1 MVSAPAHQFIFV
13 FGALPLVLVISAL
26 TAVLTYWRIL
36 PWTIRVYA
44 WGLERLFGLR
54 GAVGFAAAAN
64 IFLGMVEAP
73 LFVRLYL
80 ARVTSARY
88 LS

>member
-1 MVSAPAHQFIFV
+1 MSAPAHQFISV

-73 LFVRLYL
+73 LFVRLYFT
-80 ARVTSARY
+80 RVTSARY